1 MNKIPDNICIP
12 LSDILLKKILPNDI
26 ASKSLITMPRIAPSI
41 KEILYVG
48 YCIPKPI
55 DARNVLSPS
64 SPIIIE
70 NAIISV

>member
-1 MNKIPDNICIP
+1 MNKIPDSIFKP

-41 KEILYVG
+41 NEILYAG

-55 DARNVLSPS
+55 EAKKVLSPS

-70 NAIISV
+70 NAIMSV